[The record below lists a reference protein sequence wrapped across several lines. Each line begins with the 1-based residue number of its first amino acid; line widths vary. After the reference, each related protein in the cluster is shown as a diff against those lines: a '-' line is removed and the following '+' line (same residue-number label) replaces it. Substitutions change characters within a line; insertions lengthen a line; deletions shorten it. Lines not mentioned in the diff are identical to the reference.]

1 MRKNSLSAKGLSLS
15 QAQSI
20 SNMCFQRAQEIDRT
34 LNAVNNVSK
43 SITIDGKVLPIVE
56 GNPLPTPD
64 RVTAMLIEKSQ
75 LHATQAFLVE
85 NINAKTAML
94 NELRTADCEFDIP
107 LPKRNH
113 SELQLEELSSV
124 GDAWGWEQLSVSE
137 LNEFYEAEAF
147 AAHIHQFI
155 NKSGKLTTLRSE
167 IPNIQKLEWFEV
179 ESGKKSPVIVS
190 VHHDA
195 NDLLVLHENL
205 AELHR
210 TYEQR
215 VNYFKA
221 KVKNLVTAENARIAK
236 INADAVTEYNKAIA
250 ERDASFQAEYDN
262 WVASRAEAHSKF
274 EINRQEQISV
284 VSKYRIAIDPRF
296 QEVIDLFM
304 KPDTE
309 E

>member
-1 MRKNSLSAKGLSLS
+1 MRKNSLASKGLSLS

-20 SNMCFQRAQEIDRT
+20 SNMCFQRAQEIDRS
-34 LNAVNNVSK
+34 LNAVNNISK
-43 SITIDGKVLPIVE
+43 SITLDGNTLPIVE
-56 GNPLPTPD
+56 GNPLPAPEQ
-64 RVTAMLIEKSQ
+64 VVSMLIEKSK
-75 LHATQAFLVE
+75 LHAAQAFLME

-94 NELRTADCEFDIP
+94 TTLRSADCEFDVP
-107 LPKRNH
+107 MPKRSSITDLVVLENV
-113 SELQLEELSSV
+113 SEF
-124 GDAWGWEQLSVSE
+124 WGWEQLTVSE

-155 NKSGKLTTLRSE
+155 NKNGKLTSLRNE
-167 IPNIQKLEWFEV
+167 LPNIQKLEWFEV
-179 ESGKKSPVIVS
+179 ETGKKSPVIVA

-195 NDLLVLHENL
+195 NDLLVLHEEL

-236 INADAVTEYNKAIA
+236 LNADAVTEYNKVKAERESAYEKEFKEWVSQRAQAMNDFEITRQQQIA
-250 ERDASFQAEYDN
+250 E
-262 WVASRAEAHSKF
+262 
-274 EINRQEQISV
+274 
-284 VSKYRIAIDPRF
+284 VSKYRIAVDARF

>member
-1 MRKNSLSAKGLSLS
+1 MRKNSLASKGLSLS

-20 SNMCFQRAQEIDRT
+20 SNMCFQRAQEIDRS
-34 LNAVNNVSK
+34 LNAVNNISK
-43 SITIDGKVLPIVE
+43 SITIDGNKLSIVE
-56 GNPLPTPD
+56 GNPLPAPEQ
-64 RVTAMLIEKSQ
+64 VVSMLIEKSK
-75 LHATQAFLVE
+75 LHAAQAFLME
-85 NINAKTAML
+85 NINAKTTML
-94 NELRTADCEFDIP
+94 NELRGADSGFNVPMPHRKFAMD
-107 LPKRNH
+107 
-113 SELQLEELSSV
+113 LEELDTV
-124 GDAWGWEQLSVSE
+124 GDAWGWEQLTAAE

-155 NKSGKLTTLRSE
+155 NKSGKLTALRNELPE
-167 IPNIQKLEWFEV
+167 IQRLEWFEV
-179 ESGKKSPVIVS
+179 ESGKKSPVIVA

-195 NDLLVLHENL
+195 NDLLVLHEEL

-236 INADAVTEYNKAIA
+236 VNADAVTAYNKAKA
-250 ERDASFQAEYDN
+250 EHDSAYEKEYN
-262 WVASRAEAHSKF
+262 EWVAQRAQAINDF
-274 EINRQEQISV
+274 EIKRQEQIAE
-284 VSKYRIAIDPRF
+284 VSKYRIAVDARF

>member
-1 MRKNSLSAKGLSLS
+1 MRKNSLASKGLSLS

-34 LNAVNNVSK
+34 LNAVNNISK
-43 SITIDGKVLPIVE
+43 SITVDGKQLSIVE
-56 GNPLPTPD
+56 GNPLPHPS
-64 RVTAMLIEKSQ
+64 RVITLLTEKSQ
-75 LHATQAFLVE
+75 LHAAQAFLIE

-94 NELRTADCEFDIP
+94 NEIRNLDCGFNLRM
-107 LPKRNH
+107 PKRDH
-113 SELQLEELSSV
+113 SLELNESDQVEES
-124 GDAWGWEQLSVSE
+124 WGWEQLTTSE

-155 NKSGKLTTLRSE
+155 NKSGKLTALRNE
-167 IPNIQKLEWFEV
+167 LPNIQRLEWFEV
-179 ESGKKSPVIVS
+179 ETGKKSPVVVA

-195 NDLLVLHENL
+195 NDLLVLHEEL

-236 INADAVTEYNKAIA
+236 LNADAVTEYNKAKA
-250 ERDASFQAEYDN
+250 ERDSAYEKEYN
-262 WVASRAEAHSKF
+262 TWAAQRAQVTNDY
-274 EINRQEQISV
+274 EIKRQELITAI
-284 VSKYRIAIDPRF
+284 SKYRIAIDPRF

>member
-1 MRKNSLSAKGLSLS
+1 MRKNSLASKGLSLS

-20 SNMCFQRAQEIDRT
+20 SNMCFQRAQEIDRS
-34 LNAVNNVSK
+34 LNAVNNISK
-43 SITIDGKVLPIVE
+43 SITLDGNTLPIVE
-56 GNPLPTPD
+56 GNPLPAPEQ
-64 RVTAMLIEKSQ
+64 VVSMLIEKSK
-75 LHATQAFLVE
+75 LHAAQAFLME

-94 NELRTADCEFDIP
+94 TTLRNADCEFDVP
-107 LPKRNH
+107 MPKRLSITDLVVLENV
-113 SELQLEELSSV
+113 SEF
-124 GDAWGWEQLSVSE
+124 WGWEPLTVSE
-137 LNEFYEAEAF
+137 LNEFYEAESF

-155 NKSGKLTTLRSE
+155 NKSGKLTSLRNE
-167 IPNIQKLEWFEV
+167 LPNIQKLEWFEV
-179 ESGKKSPVIVS
+179 ETGKKSPVIVA

-195 NDLLVLHENL
+195 NDLLVLHEEL

-236 INADAVTEYNKAIA
+236 LNADAVTEYNKVKA
-250 ERDASFQAEYDN
+250 ERDSAYEKEYNEWVSQRAQAMND
-262 WVASRAEAHSKF
+262 F
-274 EINRQEQISV
+274 EITRQQQIAE
-284 VSKYRIAIDPRF
+284 VSKYRIAVDARF

>member
-1 MRKNSLSAKGLSLS
+1 MRKNSLASKGLSLS

-20 SNMCFQRAQEIDRT
+20 SNMCFQRAQEIDRS
-34 LNAVNNVSK
+34 LNAVNNISK
-43 SITIDGKVLPIVE
+43 SITLDGNTLPIVE
-56 GNPLPTPD
+56 GNPLPAPEQ
-64 RVTAMLIEKSQ
+64 VVSMLIEKSK
-75 LHATQAFLVE
+75 LHAAQAFLME

-94 NELRTADCEFDIP
+94 TTLRNADCEFDVP
-107 LPKRNH
+107 MPKRSSITDLVVLENV
-113 SELQLEELSSV
+113 SEF
-124 GDAWGWEQLSVSE
+124 WGWEQLTVSE

-155 NKSGKLTTLRSE
+155 NKSGKLTSLRNE
-167 IPNIQKLEWFEV
+167 LPNIQKLEWFEV
-179 ESGKKSPVIVS
+179 ETGKKSPVIVN

-195 NDLLVLHENL
+195 NDLLVLHEEL

-236 INADAVTEYNKAIA
+236 LNADAVTEYNKVKA
-250 ERDASFQAEYDN
+250 ERDSAYEKEYNEWVSQRAQAMND
-262 WVASRAEAHSKF
+262 F
-274 EINRQEQISV
+274 EITRQQQIAE
-284 VSKYRIAIDPRF
+284 VSKYRIAVDARF

>member
-1 MRKNSLSAKGLSLS
+1 MKKNSLAAKGLSLS

-20 SNMCFQRAQEIDRT
+20 SNMCFQRAQEIDRS
-34 LNAVNNVSK
+34 LNSVNNISK
-43 SITIDGKVLPIVE
+43 SITLDGNTLPIVE
-56 GNPLPTPD
+56 GTPLPAHDQVVRLLTD
-64 RVTAMLIEKSQ
+64 KAK
-75 LHATQAFLVE
+75 LHAAQAFLME

-94 NELRTADCEFDIP
+94 TEIRVAECNIDIP
-107 LPKRNH
+107 MPKRDH
-113 SELQLEELSSV
+113 SMELNVLETVNE
-124 GDAWGWEQLSVSE
+124 DFGWEQLTASE

-155 NKSGKLTTLRSE
+155 NKSGKLTSLRNE
-167 IPNIQKLEWFEV
+167 LPNIQKLEWFEV
-179 ESGKKSPVIVS
+179 ETGKKSPVIVN

-195 NDLLVLHENL
+195 NDLLVLHEEL

-236 INADAVTEYNKAIA
+236 LNADAVTEYNKSKA
-250 ERDASFQAEYDN
+250 ERDSAYEKEYN
-262 WVASRAEAHSKF
+262 AWAAQRAQVTNDY
-274 EINRQEQISV
+274 EIKRQELITAI
-284 VSKYRIAIDPRF
+284 SKYRIAIDPRF

>member
-1 MRKNSLSAKGLSLS
+1 MRKNSLASKGLSLS

-20 SNMCFQRAQEIDRT
+20 SNMCFQRAQEIDRS
-34 LNAVNNVSK
+34 LNAVNNISK
-43 SITIDGKVLPIVE
+43 SVTIDGNKLSIVE
-56 GNPLPTPD
+56 PNPLPHPGI
-64 RVTAMLIEKSQ
+64 VIKMLTEKSK
-75 LHATQAFLVE
+75 LHAAQAFLME

-94 NELRTADCEFDIP
+94 NELRSADSGFNVPMPRRKFAMD
-107 LPKRNH
+107 
-113 SELQLEELSSV
+113 LEELDTV
-124 GDAWGWEQLSVSE
+124 GDAWGWEQLTAAE

-155 NKSGKLTTLRSE
+155 NKSGKLTALRNELPE
-167 IPNIQKLEWFEV
+167 IQRLEWFEV

-195 NDLLVLHENL
+195 NDLLVLHEEL

-236 INADAVTEYNKAIA
+236 VNADAVTAYNKAKA
-250 ERDASFQAEYDN
+250 EHDSAYEKEYN
-262 WVASRAEAHSKF
+262 EWVAQRAQAINDF
-274 EINRQEQISV
+274 EIKRQEQIAE
-284 VSKYRIAIDPRF
+284 VSKYRIAVDARF

>member
-1 MRKNSLSAKGLSLS
+1 MRKNSLASKGLSLS

-20 SNMCFQRAQEIDRT
+20 SNMCFQRAQEIDRS
-34 LNAVNNVSK
+34 LNAVNNISK
-43 SITIDGKVLPIVE
+43 SITLDGNTLPIVE
-56 GNPLPTPD
+56 GNPLPAPATVV
-64 RVTAMLIEKSQ
+64 RLLTEKAK
-75 LHATQAFLVE
+75 LHAAQAFLME

-94 NELRTADCEFDIP
+94 TEIRVAECNFDIP
-107 LPKRNH
+107 MPKRDH
-113 SELQLEELSSV
+113 SMELNVLETV
-124 GDAWGWEQLSVSE
+124 NDNFGWEQLTASE

-155 NKSGKLTTLRSE
+155 NKSGKLTSLRNE
-167 IPNIQKLEWFEV
+167 LPNIQKLEWFEV
-179 ESGKKSPVIVS
+179 ETGKKSPVIVK

-195 NDLLVLHENL
+195 NDLLVLHEEL

-236 INADAVTEYNKAIA
+236 LNADAVTEYNKAKA
-250 ERDASFQAEYDN
+250 ERDSAYEKEYNAWAAQRAQAMNDY
-262 WVASRAEAHSKF
+262 
-274 EINRQEQISV
+274 EIKRQELITAI
-284 VSKYRIAIDPRF
+284 SKYRIAIDPRF

>member
-1 MRKNSLSAKGLSLS
+1 MKKNSLAAKGLSLS

-20 SNMCFQRAQEIDRT
+20 SNMCFQRAQEIDRS
-34 LNAVNNVSK
+34 LNSVNNISK
-43 SITIDGKVLPIVE
+43 SITLDGNTLPIVE
-56 GNPLPTPD
+56 GNPLPAHDQVVRLLTD
-64 RVTAMLIEKSQ
+64 KAK
-75 LHATQAFLVE
+75 LHAAQAFLME

-94 NELRTADCEFDIP
+94 TEIRVAECNFDIP
-107 LPKRNH
+107 MPKRDH
-113 SELQLEELSSV
+113 SMELTVFETVDENF
-124 GDAWGWEQLSVSE
+124 GWEQLTASE

-147 AAHIHQFI
+147 AAHVHQFI
-155 NKSGKLTTLRSE
+155 NKNGKLTSLRNE
-167 IPNIQKLEWFEV
+167 LPNIQKLEWFEV
-179 ESGKKSPVIVS
+179 ETGKKSPVIVN

-195 NDLLVLHENL
+195 NDLLVLHEEL

-236 INADAVTEYNKAIA
+236 LNADAVTEYNKAKA
-250 ERDASFQAEYDN
+250 VRDSAYEKEYNAWAAQGAQAMNDY
-262 WVASRAEAHSKF
+262 
-274 EINRQEQISV
+274 EIKRQELITAI
-284 VSKYRIAIDPRF
+284 SKYRIEIDPRF

>member
-1 MRKNSLSAKGLSLS
+1 MRKNSLASKGLSLS

-20 SNMCFQRAQEIDRT
+20 SNMCFQRAQEIDRS
-34 LNAVNNVSK
+34 LNAVNNISK
-43 SITIDGKVLPIVE
+43 SITLDGNTLPIVE
-56 GNPLPTPD
+56 GNPLPAPEQ
-64 RVTAMLIEKSQ
+64 VVSMLIEKSK
-75 LHATQAFLVE
+75 LHAAQAFLME

-94 NELRTADCEFDIP
+94 TTLRNADCEFDVP
-107 LPKRNH
+107 MPKRSSITDLVVLENV
-113 SELQLEELSSV
+113 SEF
-124 GDAWGWEQLSVSE
+124 WGWEQLTVSE

-155 NKSGKLTTLRSE
+155 NKSGKLTSLRNE
-167 IPNIQKLEWFEV
+167 LPNIQKLEWFEV
-179 ESGKKSPVIVS
+179 ETGKKSPVIVA

-195 NDLLVLHENL
+195 NDLLVLHEEL

-221 KVKNLVTAENARIAK
+221 KVKNLVTTENARIAK
-236 INADAVTEYNKAIA
+236 LNADAVTEYNKVKAECDSAYEKEYNEWVSQRAQAMNDFEITRQQQIA
-250 ERDASFQAEYDN
+250 E
-262 WVASRAEAHSKF
+262 
-274 EINRQEQISV
+274 
-284 VSKYRIAIDPRF
+284 VSKYRIAVDARF

>member
-1 MRKNSLSAKGLSLS
+1 MKKNSLAAKGLSLS

-20 SNMCFQRAQEIDRT
+20 SNMCFQRAQEIDRS
-34 LNAVNNVSK
+34 LNSVNNISK
-43 SITIDGKVLPIVE
+43 SITLDGNMLPIVE
-56 GNPLPTPD
+56 GNPLPAHDQVVRLLTD
-64 RVTAMLIEKSQ
+64 KAK
-75 LHATQAFLVE
+75 LHAAQAFLME
-85 NINAKTAML
+85 NINAKTAL
-94 NELRTADCEFDIP
+94 LTEIRVAECNFDIP
-107 LPKRNH
+107 MPKRDH
-113 SELQLEELSSV
+113 SMELTVFETVDENF
-124 GDAWGWEQLSVSE
+124 GWEQLTASE

-155 NKSGKLTTLRSE
+155 NKNGKLTSLRNE
-167 IPNIQKLEWFEV
+167 LPNIQKLEWFEV
-179 ESGKKSPVIVS
+179 ETGKKSPVIVN

-195 NDLLVLHENL
+195 NDLLVLHEEL

-236 INADAVTEYNKAIA
+236 LNADAVTEYNKAKA
-250 ERDASFQAEYDN
+250 VRDSAYEKEYNAWAAQGAQAMNDY
-262 WVASRAEAHSKF
+262 
-274 EINRQEQISV
+274 EIKRQELITAI
-284 VSKYRIAIDPRF
+284 SKYRIAIDPRF

>member
-1 MRKNSLSAKGLSLS
+1 MKKNSLAAKGLSLS

-20 SNMCFQRAQEIDRT
+20 SNMCFQRAQEIDRS
-34 LNAVNNVSK
+34 LNSVNNISK
-43 SITIDGKVLPIVE
+43 SITLDGNTLPIVE
-56 GNPLPTPD
+56 GTPLPAHDQVVRLLTD
-64 RVTAMLIEKSQ
+64 KAK
-75 LHATQAFLVE
+75 LHAAQAFLME

-94 NELRTADCEFDIP
+94 TEIRVAECNFDIP
-107 LPKRNH
+107 MPRRDH
-113 SELQLEELSSV
+113 SMELTVFETVDENF
-124 GDAWGWEQLSVSE
+124 GWEQLTASE

-147 AAHIHQFI
+147 AAHVHQFI
-155 NKSGKLTTLRSE
+155 NKNGKLTSLRNE
-167 IPNIQKLEWFEV
+167 LPNIQKLEWFEV
-179 ESGKKSPVIVS
+179 ETGKKSPVIVN

-195 NDLLVLHENL
+195 NDLLVLHEEL

-236 INADAVTEYNKAIA
+236 LNADAVTEYNKAKA
-250 ERDASFQAEYDN
+250 VRDSAYEKEYNAWAAQGAQAMNDY
-262 WVASRAEAHSKF
+262 
-274 EINRQEQISV
+274 EIKRQELITAI
-284 VSKYRIAIDPRF
+284 SKYRIAIDPRF

>member
-1 MRKNSLSAKGLSLS
+1 MRKNSLASKGLSLS

-20 SNMCFQRAQEIDRT
+20 SNMCFQRAQEIDRS
-34 LNAVNNVSK
+34 LNAVNNISK
-43 SITIDGKVLPIVE
+43 SITIDGNKLSIVE
-56 GNPLPTPD
+56 PNPLPAPEQ
-64 RVTAMLIEKSQ
+64 VVSMLTEKSK
-75 LHATQAFLVE
+75 LHAAQAFLME
-85 NINAKTAML
+85 NINAKTSML
-94 NELRTADCEFDIP
+94 NELRGADSGFNVPMPRRKFAMD
-107 LPKRNH
+107 
-113 SELQLEELSSV
+113 LEELDTV
-124 GDAWGWEQLSVSE
+124 GDAWGWEQLTAAE

-155 NKSGKLTTLRSE
+155 NKSGKLTALRNELPE
-167 IPNIQKLEWFEV
+167 IQRLEWFEV
-179 ESGKKSPVIVS
+179 ESGKKSPVIVA

-195 NDLLVLHENL
+195 NDLLVLHEEL

-236 INADAVTEYNKAIA
+236 VNADAVTAYNKAKA
-250 ERDASFQAEYDN
+250 EHDSAYEKEYN
-262 WVASRAEAHSKF
+262 EWVAQRAQAINDF
-274 EINRQEQISV
+274 EIKRQEQIAE
-284 VSKYRIAIDPRF
+284 VSKYRIAVDARF

>member
-1 MRKNSLSAKGLSLS
+1 MKKNSLAAKGLSLS

-20 SNMCFQRAQEIDRT
+20 SNMCFQRAQEIDRS
-34 LNAVNNVSK
+34 LNSVNNISK
-43 SITIDGKVLPIVE
+43 SITVDGNMLPIVE
-56 GNPLPTPD
+56 GNPLPAHDQVVRLLTD
-64 RVTAMLIEKSQ
+64 KAK
-75 LHATQAFLVE
+75 LHAAQAFLME

-94 NELRTADCEFDIP
+94 TEIRVAECNFDIP
-107 LPKRNH
+107 MPKRDH
-113 SELQLEELSSV
+113 SMELTVFETVDENF
-124 GDAWGWEQLSVSE
+124 GWEQLTASE

-155 NKSGKLTTLRSE
+155 NKGGKLTSLRNE
-167 IPNIQKLEWFEV
+167 LPNIQKLEWFEV
-179 ESGKKSPVIVS
+179 ETGKKSPVIVN

-195 NDLLVLHENL
+195 NDLLVLHEEL

-221 KVKNLVTAENARIAK
+221 KVKNLVTAEKARIAK
-236 INADAVTEYNKAIA
+236 LNADAVTEYNKAKA
-250 ERDASFQAEYDN
+250 VRDSAYEKEYNAWAAQGAQAMNDY
-262 WVASRAEAHSKF
+262 
-274 EINRQEQISV
+274 EIKRQELITAI
-284 VSKYRIAIDPRF
+284 SKYRIAIDPRF

>member
-1 MRKNSLSAKGLSLS
+1 MRKNSLASKGLSLS

-20 SNMCFQRAQEIDRT
+20 SNMCFQRAQEIDRS
-34 LNAVNNVSK
+34 LNAVNNISK
-43 SITIDGKVLPIVE
+43 SITIDGSKFPIVE
-56 GNPLPTPD
+56 GNPLPHPGI
-64 RVTAMLIEKSQ
+64 VVKMLTEKSK
-75 LHATQAFLVE
+75 LHAAQAFLME
-85 NINAKTAML
+85 NINAKTSLL
-94 NELRTADCEFDIP
+94 NELRKASCKFAVSMPRRQYID
-107 LPKRNH
+107 NY
-113 SELQLEELSSV
+113 EELEHV
-124 GDAWGWEQLSVSE
+124 DEAWGWEQLSVAE

-155 NKSGKLTTLRSE
+155 NKSGKLTALRNELPE
-167 IPNIQKLEWFEV
+167 IQRLEWFEV
-179 ESGKKSPVIVS
+179 ESGKKSPVIVA

-195 NDLLVLHENL
+195 NDLLVLHEEL

-236 INADAVTEYNKAIA
+236 LNADAENAYIKAK
-250 ERDASFQAEYDN
+250 EELDAAYDAEYRI
-262 WVASRAEAHSKF
+262 WSAQRAQAMNDF
-274 EINRQEQISV
+274 EISRQEQIAN
-284 VSKYRIAIDPRF
+284 VSKYRIAVDARF

>member
-1 MRKNSLSAKGLSLS
+1 MRKNSLASKGLSLS

-20 SNMCFQRAQEIDRT
+20 SNMCFQRAQEIDRS
-34 LNAVNNVSK
+34 LNAVNNISK
-43 SITIDGKVLPIVE
+43 SITLDGNTLPIVE
-56 GNPLPTPD
+56 GNPLPAPEQ
-64 RVTAMLIEKSQ
+64 VVSMLIEKSK
-75 LHATQAFLVE
+75 LHAAQAFLME

-94 NELRTADCEFDIP
+94 TTLRNADCEFDVP
-107 LPKRNH
+107 MPKRSSITDLVVLENV
-113 SELQLEELSSV
+113 SEF
-124 GDAWGWEQLSVSE
+124 WGWEQLTVSE

-155 NKSGKLTTLRSE
+155 NKNGKLTSLRNE
-167 IPNIQKLEWFEV
+167 LPNIQKLEWFEV
-179 ESGKKSPVIVS
+179 ETGKKSPVIVA

-195 NDLLVLHENL
+195 NDLLVLHEEL

-236 INADAVTEYNKAIA
+236 LNADAVTEYNKVKA
-250 ERDASFQAEYDN
+250 ERDSAYEKEYNEWVSQRAQAMND
-262 WVASRAEAHSKF
+262 F
-274 EINRQEQISV
+274 EITRQQQIAE
-284 VSKYRIAIDPRF
+284 VSKYRIAVDARF

>member
-1 MRKNSLSAKGLSLS
+1 MKKNSLAAKGLSLS

-20 SNMCFQRAQEIDRT
+20 SNMCFQRAQEIDRS
-34 LNAVNNVSK
+34 LNSVNNISK
-43 SITIDGKVLPIVE
+43 SITVDGNMLPIVE
-56 GNPLPTPD
+56 GTPLPAHDQVVRLLTD
-64 RVTAMLIEKSQ
+64 KAK
-75 LHATQAFLVE
+75 LHAAQAFLME

-94 NELRTADCEFDIP
+94 TEIRVAECNFDIP
-107 LPKRNH
+107 MPKRDH
-113 SELQLEELSSV
+113 SMELTVFETVDENF
-124 GDAWGWEQLSVSE
+124 GWEQLTASE

-155 NKSGKLTTLRSE
+155 NKNGKLTSLRNE
-167 IPNIQKLEWFEV
+167 LPNIQKLEWFEV
-179 ESGKKSPVIVS
+179 ETGKKSPVIVN

-195 NDLLVLHENL
+195 NDLLVLHEEL

-236 INADAVTEYNKAIA
+236 LNADAVTEYNKAKA
-250 ERDASFQAEYDN
+250 VRDSAYEKEYNAWAAQGAQAMNDY
-262 WVASRAEAHSKF
+262 
-274 EINRQEQISV
+274 EIKRQELITAI
-284 VSKYRIAIDPRF
+284 SKYRIAIDPRF

>member
-1 MRKNSLSAKGLSLS
+1 MKKNSLAAKGLSLS

-20 SNMCFQRAQEIDRT
+20 SNMCFQRAQEIDRS
-34 LNAVNNVSK
+34 LNAVNNISK
-43 SITIDGKVLPIVE
+43 SITLDGNTLPIVE
-56 GNPLPTPD
+56 GTPLPAHDQVVRLLTD
-64 RVTAMLIEKSQ
+64 KAK
-75 LHATQAFLVE
+75 LHAAQAFLME

-94 NELRTADCEFDIP
+94 TEIRVAECNFDIP
-107 LPKRNH
+107 MPKRDH
-113 SELQLEELSSV
+113 SMELTVFETVDENF
-124 GDAWGWEQLSVSE
+124 GWEQLTASE

-147 AAHIHQFI
+147 AAHVHQFI
-155 NKSGKLTTLRSE
+155 NKNGKLTSLRNE
-167 IPNIQKLEWFEV
+167 LPNIQKLEWFEV
-179 ESGKKSPVIVS
+179 ETGKKSPVIVN

-195 NDLLVLHENL
+195 NDLLVLHEEL

-236 INADAVTEYNKAIA
+236 LNADAVTEYNKAKA
-250 ERDASFQAEYDN
+250 VRDSAYEKEYNAWAAQGAQAMNDY
-262 WVASRAEAHSKF
+262 
-274 EINRQEQISV
+274 EIKRQELITAI
-284 VSKYRIAIDPRF
+284 SKYRIAIDPRF

>member
-1 MRKNSLSAKGLSLS
+1 MKKNSLAAKGLSLS

-20 SNMCFQRAQEIDRT
+20 SNMCFQRAQEIDRS
-34 LNAVNNVSK
+34 LNAVNNISK
-43 SITIDGKVLPIVE
+43 SITLDGNTLPIVE
-56 GNPLPTPD
+56 GTPLPAHDQVVRLLTD
-64 RVTAMLIEKSQ
+64 KAK
-75 LHATQAFLVE
+75 LHAAQAFLME

-94 NELRTADCEFDIP
+94 TEIRVAECNFDIP
-107 LPKRNH
+107 MPKRDH
-113 SELQLEELSSV
+113 SMELTVFETVDENF
-124 GDAWGWEQLSVSE
+124 GWEQLTASE

-147 AAHIHQFI
+147 AAHVHQFI
-155 NKSGKLTTLRSE
+155 NKNGKLTSLRNE
-167 IPNIQKLEWFEV
+167 LPNIQKLEWFEV
-179 ESGKKSPVIVS
+179 ETGKKSPVIVN

-195 NDLLVLHENL
+195 NDLLVLHEEL

-236 INADAVTEYNKAIA
+236 LNADAVTEYNKAKA
-250 ERDASFQAEYDN
+250 VRDSAYEKEYNAWAAQGAQAMNDY
-262 WVASRAEAHSKF
+262 
-274 EINRQEQISV
+274 EIKRQELITAI
-284 VSKYRIAIDPRF
+284 SKYRIAVDPRF

>member
-1 MRKNSLSAKGLSLS
+1 MKKNSLAAKGLSLS

-20 SNMCFQRAQEIDRT
+20 SNMCFQRAQEIDRS
-34 LNAVNNVSK
+34 LNSVNNISK
-43 SITIDGKVLPIVE
+43 SITLDGNTLPIEE
-56 GNPLPTPD
+56 GTPLPAHDQVVRLLTD
-64 RVTAMLIEKSQ
+64 KAK
-75 LHATQAFLVE
+75 LHAAQAFLME
-85 NINAKTAML
+85 NINAKTAL
-94 NELRTADCEFDIP
+94 LTEIRVAECNFDIP
-107 LPKRNH
+107 MPKRDH
-113 SELQLEELSSV
+113 SMELNVLETVNE
-124 GDAWGWEQLSVSE
+124 DFGWEQLTASE

-155 NKSGKLTTLRSE
+155 NKSGKLTSLRNE
-167 IPNIQKLEWFEV
+167 LPNIQKLEWFEV
-179 ESGKKSPVIVS
+179 ETGKKSPVIVK

-195 NDLLVLHENL
+195 NDLLVLHEEL

-236 INADAVTEYNKAIA
+236 LNADAVTEYNKAKA
-250 ERDASFQAEYDN
+250 ERDSAYEKEYN
-262 WVASRAEAHSKF
+262 AWAAQRAQVTNDY
-274 EINRQEQISV
+274 EIKRQELITAI
-284 VSKYRIAIDPRF
+284 SKYRIAIDPRF

>member
-1 MRKNSLSAKGLSLS
+1 MRKNSLASKGLSLS

-20 SNMCFQRAQEIDRT
+20 SNMCFQRAQEIDRS
-34 LNAVNNVSK
+34 LNAVNNISK
-43 SITIDGKVLPIVE
+43 SITIDGNKLSIVE
-56 GNPLPTPD
+56 PNPLPAPEQ
-64 RVTAMLIEKSQ
+64 VVSMLIEKSK
-75 LHATQAFLVE
+75 LHAAQAFLME
-85 NINAKTAML
+85 NINAKTTML
-94 NELRTADCEFDIP
+94 NELRSADSGFNVPMPRRKFAMD
-107 LPKRNH
+107 
-113 SELQLEELSSV
+113 LEELDTV
-124 GDAWGWEQLSVSE
+124 GDAWGWEQLTAAE

-155 NKSGKLTTLRSE
+155 NKSGKLTALRNELPE
-167 IPNIQKLEWFEV
+167 IQRLEWFEV

-195 NDLLVLHENL
+195 NDLLVLHEEL

-236 INADAVTEYNKAIA
+236 VNADAVTAYNKAKAEHDSAYEKEYNEWVAQRAQAINDFEIKRQQQIA
-250 ERDASFQAEYDN
+250 E
-262 WVASRAEAHSKF
+262 
-274 EINRQEQISV
+274 
-284 VSKYRIAIDPRF
+284 VSKYRIAVDARF

>member
-1 MRKNSLSAKGLSLS
+1 MRKNSLAAKGLSLS

-20 SNMCFQRAQEIDRT
+20 SNMCFQRAQEIDRS
-34 LNAVNNVSK
+34 LNAVNNISK
-43 SITIDGKVLPIVE
+43 SITLDGNTLPIVE
-56 GNPLPTPD
+56 PNPLPAPEQ
-64 RVTAMLIEKSQ
+64 VVSMLIEKSK
-75 LHATQAFLVE
+75 LHAAQAFLME

-94 NELRTADCEFDIP
+94 TTLRNADCEFDVP
-107 LPKRNH
+107 MPKRSSITDLVVLENV
-113 SELQLEELSSV
+113 SEF
-124 GDAWGWEQLSVSE
+124 WGWEQLTASE

-155 NKSGKLTTLRSE
+155 NKSGKLTSLRNE
-167 IPNIQKLEWFEV
+167 LPNIQKLEWFEV
-179 ESGKKSPVIVS
+179 ETGKKSPVIVN

-195 NDLLVLHENL
+195 NDLLVLHEEL

-236 INADAVTEYNKAIA
+236 LNADAVTEYNKVKA
-250 ERDASFQAEYDN
+250 ERDSAYEKEYNEWVSQRAQAMND
-262 WVASRAEAHSKF
+262 F
-274 EINRQEQISV
+274 EITRQQQIAE
-284 VSKYRIAIDPRF
+284 VSKYRIAVDARF

>member
-1 MRKNSLSAKGLSLS
+1 MKKNSLAAKGLSLS

-20 SNMCFQRAQEIDRT
+20 SNMCFQRAQEIDRS
-34 LNAVNNVSK
+34 LNSVNNISK
-43 SITIDGKVLPIVE
+43 SITLDGNTLPIVE
-56 GNPLPTPD
+56 GTPLPAHDQVVRLLTD
-64 RVTAMLIEKSQ
+64 KAK
-75 LHATQAFLVE
+75 LHAAQAFLME

-94 NELRTADCEFDIP
+94 TEIRVAECNFDIP
-107 LPKRNH
+107 MPKRDH
-113 SELQLEELSSV
+113 SMELTVFETVDENF
-124 GDAWGWEQLSVSE
+124 GWEQLTASE

-147 AAHIHQFI
+147 AAHVHQFI
-155 NKSGKLTTLRSE
+155 NKNGKLTSLRNE
-167 IPNIQKLEWFEV
+167 LPNIQKLEWFEV
-179 ESGKKSPVIVS
+179 ETGKKSPVIVN

-195 NDLLVLHENL
+195 NDLLVLHEEL

-236 INADAVTEYNKAIA
+236 LNADAVTEYNKAKA
-250 ERDASFQAEYDN
+250 VRDSAYEKEYNAWAAQGAQAMNDY
-262 WVASRAEAHSKF
+262 
-274 EINRQEQISV
+274 EIKRQELITAI
-284 VSKYRIAIDPRF
+284 SKYRIAVDPRF

>member
-1 MRKNSLSAKGLSLS
+1 MRKNSLASKGLSLS

-20 SNMCFQRAQEIDRT
+20 SNMCFQRAQEIDRS
-34 LNAVNNVSK
+34 LNAVNNISK
-43 SITIDGKVLPIVE
+43 SITIDGNKLSIVE
-56 GNPLPTPD
+56 GNPLPASQQ
-64 RVTAMLIEKSQ
+64 VVNMLIEKSK
-75 LHATQAFLVE
+75 LHATQAFLME
-85 NINAKTAML
+85 NINAKTTML
-94 NELRTADCEFDIP
+94 NELRSADSGFNVPMPRRKFAMD
-107 LPKRNH
+107 
-113 SELQLEELSSV
+113 LEELDTV
-124 GDAWGWEQLSVSE
+124 GDAWGWEQLTAAE

-155 NKSGKLTTLRSE
+155 NKSGKLTALRNELPE
-167 IPNIQKLEWFEV
+167 IQRLEWFEV
-179 ESGKKSPVIVS
+179 ESGKKSPVIVA

-195 NDLLVLHENL
+195 NDLLVLHEEL

-236 INADAVTEYNKAIA
+236 LNADAVTEYNKVKA
-250 ERDASFQAEYDN
+250 ERDSAYEKEYN
-262 WVASRAEAHSKF
+262 EWVAQRAQAINDF
-274 EINRQEQISV
+274 EIKRQEQIAE
-284 VSKYRIAIDPRF
+284 VSKYRIAVDARF

>member
-1 MRKNSLSAKGLSLS
+1 MRKNSLASKGLSLS

-20 SNMCFQRAQEIDRT
+20 SNMCFQRAQEIDRS
-34 LNAVNNVSK
+34 LNAVNNISK
-43 SITIDGKVLPIVE
+43 SITLDGNTLPIVE
-56 GNPLPTPD
+56 GNPLPAPATVV
-64 RVTAMLIEKSQ
+64 RLLTEKAK
-75 LHATQAFLVE
+75 LHAAQAFLME

-94 NELRTADCEFDIP
+94 TTLRNADCEFDVP
-107 LPKRNH
+107 MPKRSSITDLVVLENV
-113 SELQLEELSSV
+113 SEF
-124 GDAWGWEQLSVSE
+124 WGWEQLTVSE

-155 NKSGKLTTLRSE
+155 NKSGKLTSLRNE
-167 IPNIQKLEWFEV
+167 LPNIQKLEWFEV
-179 ESGKKSPVIVS
+179 ETGKKSPVIVA

-195 NDLLVLHENL
+195 NDLLVLHEEL

-236 INADAVTEYNKAIA
+236 LNADAVTEYNKVKA
-250 ERDASFQAEYDN
+250 ERDSAYEKEYNEWVSQRAQAMND
-262 WVASRAEAHSKF
+262 F
-274 EINRQEQISV
+274 EITRQQQIAE
-284 VSKYRIAIDPRF
+284 VSKYRIAVDARF

>member
-1 MRKNSLSAKGLSLS
+1 MRKNSLASKGLSLS

-20 SNMCFQRAQEIDRT
+20 SNMCFQRAQEIDRS
-34 LNAVNNVSK
+34 LNAVNNISK
-43 SITIDGKVLPIVE
+43 SIKVDGVELSIVE
-56 GNPLPTPD
+56 GNPLPSPLQ
-64 RVTAMLIEKSQ
+64 VTTMLTEKSR
-75 LHATQAFLVE
+75 LHATQAFLIE

-94 NELRTADCEFDIP
+94 NEIRNIDCGFNLRM
-107 LPKRNH
+107 PKRDH
-113 SELQLEELSSV
+113 SLELNELEQVAESW
-124 GDAWGWEQLSVSE
+124 AWEQLTASE

-155 NKSGKLTTLRSE
+155 NKSGKLTALRNE
-167 IPNIQKLEWFEV
+167 LPNIQRLEWFEV
-179 ESGKKSPVIVS
+179 ETGKKSPVVVK

-236 INADAVTEYNKAIA
+236 INADDMSDYNRAKA
-250 ERDASFQAEYDN
+250 ERDSAYDKQYN
-262 WVASRAEAHSKF
+262 EWLKESKIKF
-274 EINRQEQISV
+274 AKYPENNLV
-284 VSKYRIAIDPRF
+284 VENLIK
-296 QEVIDLFM
+296 E
-304 KPDTE
+304 KK
-309 E
+309 

>member
-1 MRKNSLSAKGLSLS
+1 MRKNSLASKGLSLS

-20 SNMCFQRAQEIDRT
+20 SNMCFQRAQEIDRS
-34 LNAVNNVSK
+34 LNAVNNISK
-43 SITIDGKVLPIVE
+43 SIKVDGVELSIVE
-56 GNPLPTPD
+56 GNPLPSPLQ
-64 RVTAMLIEKSQ
+64 VTTMLTEKSR
-75 LHATQAFLVE
+75 LHATQAFLIE

-94 NELRTADCEFDIP
+94 NEIRNIDCGFNLRM
-107 LPKRNH
+107 PKRDH
-113 SELQLEELSSV
+113 SLELNELEQVAESW
-124 GDAWGWEQLSVSE
+124 AWEQLTASE

-155 NKSGKLTTLRSE
+155 NKSGKLTALRNE
-167 IPNIQKLEWFEV
+167 LPNIQRLEWFEV
-179 ESGKKSPVIVS
+179 ETGKKSPVVVK

-236 INADAVTEYNKAIA
+236 INADAVSDYNKAKA
-250 ERDASFQAEYDN
+250 ERDSAYDKQYNEWIALRAQAMND
-262 WVASRAEAHSKF
+262 F
-274 EINRQEQISV
+274 EITRQEQIAE